1 MEKVLWPWYCSHGE
15 VPSHLYVRVCWMVRK
30 DNWIKSYFDAILDIG
45 KSADGDRPSL
55 LLLNHAHFSLAAYS
69 VEEIIIDAQIPAF
82 WISLF
87 FFQFDYACSE
97 SLSVFLFL
105 FFGD

>member
-45 KSADGDRPSL
+45 KSADGGVQDQG
-55 LLLNHAHFSLAAYS
+55 
-69 VEEIIIDAQIPAF
+69 EEQRARRSDPPLCPHGHGVYWAFYFVIP
-82 WISLF
+82 L
-87 FFQFDYACSE
+87 
-97 SLSVFLFL
+97 
-105 FFGD
+105 